1 MKTPKGHFEINWPLF
16 QPKSWVSIGYAQCC
30 VTQMDPSLYL
40 LLSWTLDL
48 NFKQLSGN
56 WHNPIVIG
64 SAIYFLLFEWWVSHA
79 LFLSVS
85 FFIHEEI
92 KSSKDFPPFRLWL
105 KDYGCLL
112 TECTKFKGQLITKC
126 FFVCHRLDQNTNEIF
141 SRISALASKNRLNQK
156 LYYTEYVI

>member
-1 MKTPKGHFEINWPLF
+1 MLCLSNGSL
-16 QPKSWVSIGYAQCC
+16 
-30 VTQMDPSLYL
+30 SLYL

-85 FFIHEEI
+85 YFIHEAI
-92 KSSKDFPPFRLWL
+92 KSSKDFPHLDSDWKITVVYL
-105 KDYGCLL
+105 KFIYS
-112 TECTKFKGQLITKC
+112 EKATKFCKIFTLILSYVVLVKSKVEISQ
-126 FFVCHRLDQNTNEIF
+126 FVAF
-141 SRISALASKNRLNQK
+141 S
-156 LYYTEYVI
+156 EYMNFK